1 MIDSVASVRLLVT
14 GGTGMTGQWCLHY
27 LNDLATKAGTEVH
40 VLLLT
45 RRPQTETV
53 EHIKALGHLTVL
65 PITINDLRDTMRDFR
80 PSHIWH
86 FSADTSSGS
95 ERQLEGLRRADLDI
109 ARLILEAVSSQS
121 SSTHFLY
128 TSSGAVY
135 GRNRQS
141 STPVTESHPVNS
153 IGTPNLDPYDT
164 VKLET
169 EQLLV
174 NGGGVPGL
182 TTGICRLFA
191 FVGPLVPTNTHFA
204 IGNFLGN
211 AARGEPIVMKSMG
224 NDVRS
229 WLYCADLARY
239 LVSLTFLTRN
249 YVVNVGSRE
258 SFSIREAAY
267 LVSRIAGVSVSQEPV
282 PIGDTLPTYYLP
294 DISHLDRLVSL
305 NSLVP
310 LETAIQTTLDWL
322 RDRRQ

>member
-53 EHIKALGHLTVL
+53 EHIKALSHLTVL
-65 PITINDLRDTMRDFR
+65 PISIDNLRDTIRVFR
-80 PSHIWH
+80 PSHVWH
-86 FSADTSSGS
+86 FSADTRSGS
-95 ERQLEGLRRADLDI
+95 ERQLESLRRADLDI
-109 ARLILEAVSSQS
+109 ARLVLEAVSSQS
-121 SSTHFLY
+121 SSTQFLY

-135 GRNRQS
+135 GRNRET

-153 IGTPNLDPYDT
+153 IWTPNLDPYDI

-169 EQLLV
+169 EQLLM
-174 NGGGVPGL
+174 NGGGVPGV

-191 FVGPLVPTNTHFA
+191 FVGPLVPTNAHFA

-239 LVSLTFLTRN
+239 LVNLTFLTRN
-249 YVVNVGSRE
+249 YIVNVGSRE

-267 LVSRIAGVSVSQEPV
+267 LVSRIAGVPVRQESPPV
-282 PIGDTLPTYYLP
+282 DQAALSYYLP
-294 DISHLDRLVSL
+294 DITYLDELVHLDSL
-305 NSLVP
+305 LSLEESLRV
-310 LETAIQTTLDWL
+310 TLRWL
-322 RDRRQ
+322 RDRN